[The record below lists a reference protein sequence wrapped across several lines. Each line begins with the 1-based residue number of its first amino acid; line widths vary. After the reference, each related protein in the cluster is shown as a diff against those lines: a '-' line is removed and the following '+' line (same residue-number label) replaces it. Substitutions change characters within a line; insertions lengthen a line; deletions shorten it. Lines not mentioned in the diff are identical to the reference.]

1 MYEAIG
7 RGLTL
12 WARNIPLLSAIT
24 LTVWL
29 PGNIAIN
36 YVASQSDS
44 DTVTP
49 ADFWLPTGIETIFG
63 PLCVGAVIYAL
74 DRRWQAR
81 RVGYVESMRAGFRCW
96 GRLFITTLLADFLVG
111 LSCLLLV
118 VPGIILALRYSLI
131 GMAVVLEG
139 RSGDS
144 ARSRSTSLMRGRMW
158 GVFGIVVVSYGFLL
172 GLVGALYLALAFVYE
187 STPMTDFQYSIG
199 ETVVDSLLDVLSVP
213 VLAMLFCIFVQASGR
228 ETELEVVIEQIAEET
243 PHAPF
248 DNSNPYHPPSSQ

>member
-81 RVGYVESMRAGFRCW
+81 RQRAATAPPTAAPRTD
-96 GRLFITTLLADFLVG
+96 GRRPAAPDG
-111 LSCLLLV
+111 
-118 VPGIILALRYSLI
+118 
-131 GMAVVLEG
+131 
-139 RSGDS
+139 
-144 ARSRSTSLMRGRMW
+144 ARPRQRRG
-158 GVFGIVVVSYGFLL
+158 
-172 GLVGALYLALAFVYE
+172 
-187 STPMTDFQYSIG
+187 
-199 ETVVDSLLDVLSVP
+199 
-213 VLAMLFCIFVQASGR
+213 
-228 ETELEVVIEQIAEET
+228 
-243 PHAPF
+243 
-248 DNSNPYHPPSSQ
+248 